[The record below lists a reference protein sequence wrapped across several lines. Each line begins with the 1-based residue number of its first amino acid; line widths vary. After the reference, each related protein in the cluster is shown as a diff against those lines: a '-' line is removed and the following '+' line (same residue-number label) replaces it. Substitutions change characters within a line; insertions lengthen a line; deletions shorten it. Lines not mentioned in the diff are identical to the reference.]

1 MDQQGIFSGNPI
13 DPKKYTRFRT
23 LTFSG
28 GTSLL
33 LTAGSFILF
42 FVFFALTLL
51 AYIQVT
57 GADSS
62 SFTMSGPSDL
72 LPLFALIILIP
83 LTGILHE
90 GVHGVAYR
98 LLHRRPAF
106 GWGRRSVL
114 LYCSCSAGG
123 LYTRKESIFILT
135 APFVLIPAAGTM
147 IMALTPAWAC
157 AVFVLL
163 PLNAAGSVA
172 DLRAAAAIIR
182 SPPGSIV
189 LEEGEE
195 MAVLVPLQ

>member
-1 MDQQGIFSGNPI
+1 MDLQGIFPENPI
-13 DPKKYTRFRT
+13 DLKKYTRFRT
-23 LTFSG
+23 LNFSG

-57 GADSS
+57 GADSF
-62 SFTMSGPSDL
+62 SFTMSSPSDL
-72 LPLFALIILIP
+72 LPLIVFILLIL

-98 LLHRRPAF
+98 LLRRHPVF

-123 LYTRKESIFILT
+123 LYTRKESIFILM
-135 APFVLIPAAGTM
+135 APFVLIPAVGTVL
-147 IMALTPAWAC
+147 MALAPAWAC
-157 AVFVLL
+157 AALVLL

-172 DLRAAAAIIR
+172 DLRAAAAIVR
-182 SPPGSIV
+182 SPPGSVV

>member
-1 MDQQGIFSGNPI
+1 MDLQGIFPGNPI
-13 DPKKYTRFRT
+13 DPKKYARFRT

-33 LTAGSFILF
+33 LTAWSFILF
-42 FVFFALTLL
+42 SVFFALSLL
-51 AYIQVT
+51 TYIQVT
-57 GADSS
+57 GADSF
-62 SFTMSGPSDL
+62 SFTMTGPSDL
-72 LPLFALIILIP
+72 LPLIVLIILIP

-90 GVHGVAYR
+90 GFHGVAYR

-123 LYTRKESIFILT
+123 PYTRKESIFILM
-135 APFVLIPAAGTM
+135 APFVLIPAIGTM
-147 IMALTPAWAC
+147 LTALAPAWAF
-157 AVFVLL
+157 ATIVLL

-182 SPPGSIV
+182 SPPGSVV